1 MSMHGT
7 LAADVGEA
15 RKSRLNNVN
24 ELGQRALLFFQ
35 PWRRRAL
42 LLIALIAAFCDFYQL
57 QANGYANLYYAAA
70 IRSMMQSWHNFF
82 FVSYDPGGFV
92 SVDKPPLG
100 FWIQTISAKI
110 FGYSGFSIL
119 LPQALAGVASVIVLY
134 VLVRRAF
141 GDVAG
146 LLAALA
152 LAITPISVVTNR
164 NNTID
169 SLLVLTSLLA
179 AWAVLK
185 ATEHG
190 SLRWLAVSGLL
201 VGLGFNIKMLEAWL
215 ILPALALVY
224 LLGAPL
230 RWRTRLL
237 HLVLAGAVMLVISL
251 AWVVAVDLTPASER
265 PYVGSSQTNSEMEL
279 AFGYNGIQRLTGALF
294 NRGGPASSTTN
305 SGFTF
310 PVGVAGNGP
319 GGASENGQPGFFRL
333 LNEQLGPQVSWLL
346 PFAILGFL
354 AAALTSR
361 GTTPTSETESGGGLV
376 GWARRL
382 RSDPEAHRQAH
393 LNPQQ
398 QSLTLWGM
406 WVLTQGVFFSVA
418 GFFHTYY
425 LSMLAPGIAALVG
438 IGAVALWRAFQ
449 QGGWLGWL
457 LPITLVV
464 TAATQVSLLAN
475 YPDYGAWIAPIA
487 LGAAL
492 ITAAVLIWL
501 RLLDM
506 RAGQEVVAVTSRHE
520 PMVIEENGD
529 FAMERVEP
537 IVRLQPSRYRHLLRL
552 AAPWIVA
559 GTMLALLV
567 APAAWVGASLASPST
582 SNLPV
587 AGPRQTTAF
596 NGPTGANGGF
606 AGRRQA
612 NGGFPPAGGFPGG
625 APPNGGNGSFT
636 PPSGGG
642 NGTFTPP
649 TGAGAGTGGSATNL
663 QVNSDLIAY
672 LEAHAMA
679 GSYLFA
685 TTSSMTASPYII
697 ATGKPVMALGGFSGS
712 DPILTVAQL
721 RALVA
726 NGTVRYFLLGGGGA
740 GSAVGR
746 AVHPARLRGLL
757 TPVPPSR
764 PRHGAAQETHPMVR
778 GLVCNCMIVQER
790 RR

>member
-7 LAADVGEA
+7 LAADVGETH
-15 RKSRLNNVN
+15 RSRLSNVSGF
-24 ELGQRALLFFQ
+24 GQRALLFFQ

-42 LLIALIAAFCDFYQL
+42 LLIALIAAFCNFYQL

-110 FGYSGFSIL
+110 FGFSGFSIL
-119 LPQALAGVASVIVLY
+119 LPEALAGVASVLVLY

-141 GDVAG
+141 GDGAG

-185 ATEHG
+185 ATEQG
-190 SLRWLAVSGLL
+190 SLRWLLVGGLL

-237 HLVLAGAVMLVISL
+237 HLVLAGVVMLVISL
-251 AWVVAVDLTPASER
+251 AWVVAVDLTPASAR

-294 NRGGPASSTTN
+294 NRGGPASSTTS

-310 PVGVAGNGP
+310 PTGAAGNGP
-319 GGASENGQPGFFRL
+319 GGAGENGQVGFFRL
-333 LNEQLGPQVSWLL
+333 LNAQLGPQVSWLL

-361 GTTPTSETESGGGLV
+361 GTAPASETESGGGLA

-382 RSDPEAHRQAH
+382 RSNPEARKQAH
-393 LNPQQ
+393 LNQQQ

-438 IGAVALWRAFQ
+438 IGAVALWRAYQ
-449 QGGWLGWL
+449 QGGRLGWL

-464 TAATQVSLLAN
+464 TAATQVYLLAN
-475 YPDYGAWIAPIA
+475 YPDYRAWIAPIA
-487 LGAAL
+487 LSATL
-492 ITAAVLIWL
+492 IAAAVLVWL
-501 RLLDM
+501 RLQSA
-506 RAGQEVVAVTSRHE
+506 RATEGTVALASGHE
-520 PMVIEENGD
+520 PMVIEENDD
-529 FAMERVEP
+529 FAVERVEP
-537 IVRLQPSRYRHLLRL
+537 MARPQSSWSLGLLRR

-559 GTMLALLV
+559 GAMLALLV
-567 APAAWVGASLASPST
+567 APAAWVGASLANPSS

-587 AGPRQTTAF
+587 AGPRRTASF
-596 NGPTGANGGF
+596 TGAIGAGGGF
-606 AGRRQA
+606 AGRGSS
-612 NGGFPPAGGFPGG
+612 NGGFPGAGGFPGG

-642 NGTFTPP
+642 AGTFTPP
-649 TGAGAGTGGSATNL
+649 TGTSGATDDAATGL

-672 LEAHAMA
+672 LEAHMTS

-685 TTSSMTASPYII
+685 TSSSMTASPYII

-721 RALVA
+721 QALVA
-726 NGTVRYFLLGGGGA
+726 DGTVRYFLLGSGGVGFGGGGLG
-740 GSAVGR
+740 GSSSATSWVTNTCTAVSSSEWSGSGSSSQGGGSQLYDC
-746 AVHPARLRGLL
+746 VGK
-757 TPVPPSR
+757 S
-764 PRHGAAQETHPMVR
+764 
-778 GLVCNCMIVQER
+778 
-790 RR
+790 

>member
-1 MSMHGT
+1 MTMHGT
-7 LAADVGEA
+7 LATDVGET
-15 RKSRLNNVN
+15 RGSRLNKVG
-24 ELGQRALLFFQ
+24 EFGRHALLFFQ

-42 LLIALIAAFCDFYQL
+42 LLIALIAAFCNFYQL

-70 IRSMMQSWHNFF
+70 VKSMLQSWHNFF

-92 SVDKPPLG
+92 TVDKPPLG

-119 LPQALAGVASVIVLY
+119 LPEALAGVASVIVLY
-134 VLVRRAF
+134 ILVRRAF

-190 SLRWLAVSGLL
+190 GLRWLLVGGLL
-201 VGLGFNIKMLEAWL
+201 VGVGFNIKMLEAWL

-230 RWRTRLL
+230 RWRTRFL
-237 HLVLAGAVMLVISL
+237 HLILAGLVMLVVSL
-251 AWVVAVDLTPASER
+251 SWVVPVDLTPASER

-294 NRGGPASSTTN
+294 NRGGPASSATN

-310 PVGVAGNGP
+310 PTGLAGNGP
-319 GGASENGQPGFFRL
+319 GGASENGQVGFFRL

-361 GTTPTSETESGGGLV
+361 GTTPANETESGGGLA
-376 GWARRL
+376 GWTRRL
-382 RSDPEAHRQAH
+382 WRESPNAH
-393 LNPQQ
+393 LNQQQ

-457 LPITLVV
+457 LPITLVA

-475 YPDYGAWIAPIA
+475 YPDYRAWVAPIA
-487 LGAAL
+487 LGATLIAAAAL
-492 ITAAVLIWL
+492 VWLNVRDMGASQGAVAL
-501 RLLDM
+501 
-506 RAGQEVVAVTSRHE
+506 ASGQEPV
-520 PMVIEENGD
+520 VIEANGD
-529 FAMERVEP
+529 FAVERMEPVALP
-537 IVRLQPSRYRHLLRL
+537 QFSRYLHLLRL

-559 GTMLALLV
+559 GAMLALLV
-567 APAAWVGASLASPST
+567 APAAWVAASLSSPST

-587 AGPRQTTAF
+587 AGPRPTTAF
-596 NGPTGANGGF
+596 NGPSGAGGGF
-606 AGRRQA
+606 AGRGSA
-612 NGGFPPAGGFPGG
+612 NGRFPGAGGFPGG
-625 APPNGGNGSFT
+625 GPPSLGGNGGFA

-649 TGAGAGTGGSATNL
+649 TGTGGTSGNSATNL

-672 LEAHAMA
+672 LEARQTA

-712 DPILTVAQL
+712 DPILTTAQL
-721 RALVA
+721 QALVA
-726 NGTVRYFLLGGGGA
+726 NGTVRYFLLGGGGGGFGGGGPG
-740 GSAVGR
+740 GSTSATSWVSNSCSVVSSSEWGGSGSSSQ
-746 AVHPARLRGLL
+746 RGGQQLYDCA
-757 TPVPPSR
+757 SK
-764 PRHGAAQETHPMVR
+764 A
-778 GLVCNCMIVQER
+778 
-790 RR
+790 

>member
-1 MSMHGT
+1 MQGT
-7 LAADVGEA
+7 LAADMGET
-15 RKSRLNNVN
+15 RRSRRHNVS
-24 ELGQRALLFFQ
+24 EFGQRALLFFQ

-42 LLIALIAAFCDFYQL
+42 LLIALIAAFCNFYQL

-70 IRSMMQSWHNFF
+70 IRSMLQSWHNFF

-100 FWIQTISAKI
+100 FWIQTVSAKV

-119 LPQALAGVASVIVLY
+119 LPEALAGVASVIVLY
-134 VLVRRAF
+134 VLVRRSF
-141 GDVAG
+141 GYVAG

-152 LAITPISVVTNR
+152 LAVTPISVVTSR

-185 ATEHG
+185 ATEQG
-190 SLRWLAVSGLL
+190 SLRWLLVGGLL

-237 HLVLAGAVMLVISL
+237 HLVLAGGVMLVISL
-251 AWVVAVDLTPASER
+251 SWVVAVDLTPASER

-294 NRGGPASSTTN
+294 NRPGATIS

-310 PVGVAGNGP
+310 PTGVAGNGP
-319 GGASENGQPGFFRL
+319 GGASENGQVGFFRL

-361 GTTPTSETESGGGLV
+361 GAEPTTEMESDGGPG
-376 GWARRL
+376 GWTRRL
-382 RSDPEAHRQAH
+382 WRDSQNAH
-393 LNPQQ
+393 LNRQQ
-398 QSLTLWGM
+398 QSLALWGM

-438 IGAVALWRAFQ
+438 IGAVALWRAYQ
-449 QGGWLGWL
+449 QGGWL
-457 LPITLVV
+457 LPITLVL
-464 TAATQVSLLAN
+464 TAATQVYLLAN
-475 YPDYGAWIAPIA
+475 YPDYSAWIAPIA

-492 ITAAVLIWL
+492 IAATVLIWL
-501 RLLDM
+501 RLREM
-506 RAGQEVVAVTSRHE
+506 RAGQEVVAVTDEHDLVVE
-520 PMVIEENGD
+520 MAVIEENP
-529 FAMERVEP
+529 ATTAERVEP
-537 IVRLQPSRYRHLLRL
+537 MARPQSSWSLAMPRR

-559 GTMLALLV
+559 GAMLALLV
-567 APAAWVGASLASPST
+567 APATWVGASLASPS
-582 SNLPV
+582 SSSLPV

-596 NGPTGANGGF
+596 SGPTGAGGGF
-606 AGRRQA
+606 TGRRPF
-612 NGGFPPAGGFPGG
+612 NGSFAPADGFPGG
-625 APPNGGNGSFT
+625 GPPRFA
-636 PPSGGG
+636 GGG
-642 NGTFTPP
+642 PFTPP
-649 TGAGAGTGGSATNL
+649 TGATGGRNGGSATSL

-672 LEAHAMA
+672 LEAHATA

-697 ATGKPVMALGGFSGS
+697 ATGKPVMALGGFSGG
-712 DPILTVAQL
+712 DPILTVEQL
-721 RALVA
+721 QALVA
-726 NGTVRYFLLGGGGA
+726 NGTVRYFLLGGGGFGGQVGSSSATSWVTNSCAAISSSVWSGTGSSSQGGGLQLYDCA
-740 GSAVGR
+740 GKA
-746 AVHPARLRGLL
+746 
-757 TPVPPSR
+757 
-764 PRHGAAQETHPMVR
+764 
-778 GLVCNCMIVQER
+778 
-790 RR
+790 

>member
-1 MSMHGT
+1 MSMHET

-15 RKSRLNNVN
+15 RKSRLNNVS

-100 FWIQTISAKI
+100 FWIQTISAKM

-119 LPQALAGVASVIVLY
+119 LPEALAGVASVIVLY

-185 ATEHG
+185 ATGQG
-190 SLRWLAVSGLL
+190 SLRWLAIGGVF

-237 HLVLAGAVMLVISL
+237 HLVLVGVVMLVVSL

-305 SGFTF
+305 AGFTF
-310 PVGVAGNGP
+310 PTGAAGNGP
-319 GGASENGQPGFFRL
+319 GGASENGQVGFFRL
-333 LNEQLGPQVSWLL
+333 LNQQLGPQVSWLL

-361 GTTPTSETESGGGLV
+361 GTAPMSETESGGLAD
-376 GWARRL
+376 WARRL
-382 RSDPEAHRQAH
+382 RSDPEARKQAH
-393 LNPQQ
+393 LNRQQ

-464 TAATQVSLLAN
+464 TAATQVYLLAN
-475 YPDYGAWIAPIA
+475 YPDYSAWIAPIA
-487 LGAAL
+487 LGATL
-492 ITAAVLIWL
+492 IAAAVLIWL
-501 RLLDM
+501 RLQSA
-506 RAGQEVVAVTSRHE
+506 RAAEGTVALASGHE

-529 FAMERVEP
+529 FAVARVEP
-537 IVRLQPSRYRHLLRL
+537 VARPQSSRYQHLLRL

-559 GTMLALLV
+559 GAMLALLV
-567 APAAWVGASLASPST
+567 APVAWVGASLASPST

-596 NGPTGANGGF
+596 NGPTGTGGGF
-606 AGRRQA
+606 TGRRSS
-612 NGGFPPAGGFPGG
+612 NGGFPGAGGFPGG

-636 PPSGGG
+636 PPSGGAG
-642 NGTFTPP
+642 GAT
-649 TGAGAGTGGSATNL
+649 TGL

-672 LEAHAMA
+672 LEAHATA
-679 GSYLFA
+679 GSFLVA

-721 RALVA
+721 QALVA
-726 NGTVRYFLLGGGGA
+726 NGTVRYFLLGGGGFGGGGPGGGSSSATSWVTNTCTAISSSEWSGSGSSSQGGGLQLYDCA
-740 GSAVGR
+740 GEA
-746 AVHPARLRGLL
+746 
-757 TPVPPSR
+757 
-764 PRHGAAQETHPMVR
+764 
-778 GLVCNCMIVQER
+778 
-790 RR
+790 

>member
-15 RKSRLNNVN
+15 RKSRLSNVS

-35 PWRRRAL
+35 PWRRRTL

-82 FVSYDPGGFV
+82 FVSFDPGGFV

-119 LPQALAGVASVIVLY
+119 LPEALAGIASVIVLY

-179 AWAVLK
+179 AWAVLR
-185 ATEHG
+185 ATEQG
-190 SLRWLAVSGLL
+190 SLRWLLVGGLL

-237 HLVLAGAVMLVISL
+237 HLALAGVVMLVISL

-294 NRGGPASSTTN
+294 NRGGPISSGTN

-361 GTTPTSETESGGGLV
+361 GTAPMSETESGGGLA

-382 RSDPEAHRQAH
+382 RSDPEARRQAH

-438 IGAVALWRAFQ
+438 IGAVSLWRAFQ

-475 YPDYGAWIAPIA
+475 YPDYRAWIAPIA
-487 LGAAL
+487 LGATL
-492 ITAAVLIWL
+492 IAAGVLTWL
-501 RLLDM
+501 RLQNVRSSQGAVAL
-506 RAGQEVVAVTSRHE
+506 ASGQE

-529 FAMERVEP
+529 FAVERVEP
-537 IVRLQPSRYRHLLRL
+537 VARPQTSGYQQWLRL
-552 AAPWIVA
+552 VAPWIVA
-559 GTMLALLV
+559 GAMLALLV
-567 APAAWVGASLASPST
+567 APAAWVSASLASPST

-625 APPNGGNGSFT
+625 GSFT
-636 PPSGGG
+636 PPKGRGG
-642 NGTFTPP
+642 GTFTPP
-649 TGAGAGTGGSATNL
+649 TGAGGNGGSATNL

-672 LEAHAMA
+672 LEAHATA

-726 NGTVRYFLLGGGGA
+726 NGTVRYFLLGGGGGGFGGGPGGGSSSA
-740 GSAVGR
+740 TSWVTNSCSAVSSSEWSGSGNTSNGQ
-746 AVHPARLRGLL
+746 GL
-757 TPVPPSR
+757 
-764 PRHGAAQETHPMVR
+764 
-778 GLVCNCMIVQER
+778 GLQLYDCAGKA
-790 RR
+790 

>member
-1 MSMHGT
+1 
-7 LAADVGEA
+7 
-15 RKSRLNNVN
+15 
-24 ELGQRALLFFQ
+24 
-35 PWRRRAL
+35 
-42 LLIALIAAFCDFYQL
+42 
-57 QANGYANLYYAAA
+57 
-70 IRSMMQSWHNFF
+70 
-82 FVSYDPGGFV
+82 
-92 SVDKPPLG
+92 
-100 FWIQTISAKI
+100 
-110 FGYSGFSIL
+110 
-119 LPQALAGVASVIVLY
+119 
-134 VLVRRAF
+134 VRRAF

-169 SLLVLTSLLA
+169 SLLALTSLLA

-185 ATEHG
+185 ATEQG
-190 SLRWLAVSGLL
+190 SLRWLAVGGLL
-201 VGLGFNIKMLEAWL
+201 VGLGFNIKMLQSWI

-230 RWRTRLL
+230 RWRTRFL
-237 HLVLAGAVMLVISL
+237 HLALAGVVMVVISL

-294 NRGGPASSTTN
+294 NRGGASSGST

-310 PVGVAGNGP
+310 PTGAAGNGP
-319 GGASENGQPGFFRL
+319 GGAGENGQVGFFRL

-346 PFAILGFL
+346 PFALLGFL

-361 GTTPTSETESGGGLV
+361 GTTPASESESSGGLS
-376 GWARRL
+376 GWTRRL
-382 RSDPEAHRQAH
+382 WSDSRNAH
-393 LNPQQ
+393 LNQQQ

-406 WVLTQGVFFSVA
+406 WVLTQSVFFSIA

-438 IGAVALWRAFQ
+438 IGAVSLWRAYQ
-449 QGGWLGWL
+449 QGGWFGWL

-464 TAATQVSLLAN
+464 TAATQVYLLAN
-475 YPDYGAWIAPIA
+475 YPDYRARIAPIA
-487 LGAAL
+487 LGATL
-492 ITAAVLIWL
+492 IAAGVLVWL
-501 RLLDM
+501 RLQSA
-506 RAGQEVVAVTSRHE
+506 RATEGTAALASGQD
-520 PMVIEENGD
+520 PMVIEENGE
-529 FAMERVEP
+529 FAVERVEP
-537 IVRLQPSRYRHLLRL
+537 MARPQSSRYQQWLPI

-559 GTMLALLV
+559 GAMLALLV

-587 AGPRQTTAF
+587 AGPRQTLAS
-596 NGPTGANGGF
+596 NGPTGAGGGF
-606 AGRRQA
+606 AGRGSA
-612 NGGFPPAGGFPGG
+612 NGGFPGGFPGG

-636 PPSGGG
+636 PPTGGG
-642 NGTFTPP
+642 NRTFTPP

-672 LEAHAMA
+672 LEAHQAA

-697 ATGKPVMALGGFSGS
+697 LTGKPVMALGGFSGS
-712 DPILTVAQL
+712 DPILTTAQL
-721 RALVA
+721 QALIA
-726 NGTVRYFLLGGGGA
+726 NGTVRYFVLGGGGFGGGPGGSSSATSWVTTTCTAISSSEWSGSGSGSQGGGLQLYDCA
-740 GSAVGR
+740 GKA
-746 AVHPARLRGLL
+746 
-757 TPVPPSR
+757 
-764 PRHGAAQETHPMVR
+764 
-778 GLVCNCMIVQER
+778 
-790 RR
+790 

>member
-1 MSMHGT
+1 MSLHGT
-7 LAADVGEA
+7 LATDAGEA
-15 RKSRLNNVN
+15 RGSRLDSASAF
-24 ELGQRALLFFQ
+24 GQRVLLFFQ

-42 LLIALIAAFCDFYQL
+42 LLIALIAAFCNFYQL

-70 IRSMMQSWHNFF
+70 VKSMMQSWHNFF

-92 SVDKPPLG
+92 TVDKPPLG

-119 LPQALAGVASVIVLY
+119 FPEALAGVASVIILY

-169 SLLVLTSLLA
+169 SLLVLSSLLA

-190 SLRWLAVSGLL
+190 SVRWLLVGGLL
-201 VGLGFNIKMLEAWL
+201 VGVGFNIKMLEAWL

-224 LLGAPL
+224 LFGAPL
-230 RWRTRLL
+230 RWRTRFL
-237 HLVLAGAVMLVISL
+237 HLSLAGVVMLMVSL
-251 AWVVAVDLTPASER
+251 SWVVAVDLTPASQR

-294 NRGGPASSTTN
+294 NRGGPASSATN

-310 PVGVAGNGP
+310 PTGAAGNGP
-319 GGASENGQPGFFRL
+319 GGAGENGQVGFFRL
-333 LNEQLGPQVSWLL
+333 LNAQLGPQVSWLL

-354 AAALTSR
+354 AAALTSG

-382 RSDPEAHRQAH
+382 RSDPEARKLAH
-393 LNPQQ
+393 LNQQQ

-438 IGAVALWRAFQ
+438 IGAVSLWRAYQRDDWF
-449 QGGWLGWL
+449 GWL
-457 LPITLVV
+457 LPVALVV
-464 TAATQVSLLAN
+464 TAATQVYLLAN
-475 YPDYGAWIAPIA
+475 YLDYRAWIAPIA
-487 LGAAL
+487 LGATL
-492 ITAAVLIWL
+492 IAAGVLVWL
-501 RLLDM
+501 RLQSARSSQAAVAL
-506 RAGQEVVAVTSRHE
+506 ASGQEPT
-520 PMVIEENGD
+520 VIEENGE
-529 FAMERVEP
+529 FAVERIEP
-537 IVRLQPSRYRHLLRL
+537 MARPQPSRYQQLVRI

-559 GTMLALLV
+559 GAMLALLV
-567 APAAWVGASLASPST
+567 APVAWVGASLASVSSNST
-582 SNLPV
+582 LPT
-587 AGPRQTTAF
+587 AGPRQTLAS
-596 NGPTGANGGF
+596 NGLTGGGF
-606 AGRRQA
+606 AGRGQG
-612 NGGFPPAGGFPGG
+612 NGGFSGGFLGG
-625 APPNGGNGSFT
+625 GPRNGGNGSFT

-642 NGTFTPP
+642 NGAFTPP
-649 TGAGAGTGGSATNL
+649 TGGTSGATAGL

-672 LEAHAMA
+672 LEAHQTA

-697 ATGKPVMALGGFSGS
+697 ETGKPVMALGGFSGS
-712 DPILTVAQL
+712 DPILTTEQL
-721 RALVA
+721 QALIA
-726 NGTVRYFLLGGGGA
+726 NGTVRYFLLSGGGGGFGGGGPGGSSSATSWVTSACTAVSSSEWSGSGSNSQGGGLQLYDCA
-740 GSAVGR
+740 GKA
-746 AVHPARLRGLL
+746 
-757 TPVPPSR
+757 
-764 PRHGAAQETHPMVR
+764 
-778 GLVCNCMIVQER
+778 
-790 RR
+790 

>member
-1 MSMHGT
+1 MSLHGT
-7 LAADVGEA
+7 LAADAGEA
-15 RKSRLNNVN
+15 RKSRLSNVS

-119 LPQALAGVASVIVLY
+119 LPEALAGIASVIVLY

-179 AWAVLK
+179 AWAVLR
-185 ATEHG
+185 ATEQG
-190 SLRWLAVSGLL
+190 SLRWLLVGGLL

-237 HLVLAGAVMLVISL
+237 HLVLAGGVLLVISL

-294 NRGGPASSTTN
+294 NRGGPISSGTN

-361 GTTPTSETESGGGLV
+361 GTTPTSETESDGGLA
-376 GWARRL
+376 GWTRRL
-382 RSDPEAHRQAH
+382 CRSDSRNQAH
-393 LNPQQ
+393 LNQQQ

-438 IGAVALWRAFQ
+438 IGAVALWHAFQ

-457 LPITLVV
+457 LPVSLVF
-464 TAATQVSLLAN
+464 TAVTQVYLLAN
-475 YPDYGAWIAPIA
+475 YPDYRAWIAPIA
-487 LGAAL
+487 LGATL
-492 ITAAVLIWL
+492 IAAGVLIWL
-501 RLLDM
+501 RLQNTHSSQ
-506 RAGQEVVAVTSRHE
+506 GTVALASGHE

-529 FAMERVEP
+529 FAVERVEP
-537 IVRLQPSRYRHLLRL
+537 VARPQSSALSASAPSRCAMDRGWGHACPLGRARRLGQRL
-552 AAPWIVA
+552 ARQPFYLESAGRGSSTDHSLQRANRRKRGIRRAQASQWRVPSCWWIPWRWIVH
-559 GTMLALLV
+559 
-567 APAAWVGASLASPST
+567 
-582 SNLPV
+582 
-587 AGPRQTTAF
+587 TTK
-596 NGPTGANGGF
+596 
-606 AGRRQA
+606 R
-612 NGGFPPAGGFPGG
+612 
-625 APPNGGNGSFT
+625 
-636 PPSGGG
+636 
-642 NGTFTPP
+642 
-649 TGAGAGTGGSATNL
+649 
-663 QVNSDLIAY
+663 
-672 LEAHAMA
+672 
-679 GSYLFA
+679 
-685 TTSSMTASPYII
+685 
-697 ATGKPVMALGGFSGS
+697 
-712 DPILTVAQL
+712 
-721 RALVA
+721 
-726 NGTVRYFLLGGGGA
+726 
-740 GSAVGR
+740 
-746 AVHPARLRGLL
+746 
-757 TPVPPSR
+757 
-764 PRHGAAQETHPMVR
+764 
-778 GLVCNCMIVQER
+778 
-790 RR
+790 

>member
-1 MSMHGT
+1 MTMHGT
-7 LAADVGEA
+7 LAADVGDA
-15 RKSRLNNVN
+15 RRSRLNSMS
-24 ELGQRALLFFQ
+24 EFGQRALLFFQ

-57 QANGYANLYYAAA
+57 QTNGYANQYYAAA
-70 IRSMMQSWHNFF
+70 VRSMMQSWHNFF

-100 FWIQTISAKI
+100 FWVQTISAKI
-110 FGYSGFSIL
+110 FGYSGFSLL
-119 LPQALAGVASVIVLY
+119 LPQALAGVASVVVLY
-134 VLVRRAF
+134 VLVRRVF

-146 LLAALA
+146 LLAAVA

-179 AWAVLK
+179 AWAVLT
-185 ATEHG
+185 ATEQG
-190 SLRWLAVSGLL
+190 SLRWLLVGGLL

-224 LLGAPL
+224 LLGAPV

-237 HLVLAGAVMLVISL
+237 HLGLAGVAMLVISL
-251 AWVVAVDLTPASER
+251 SWVVAVDLTPANAR

-294 NRGGPASSTTN
+294 NRGGPVSFGTN

-346 PFAILGFL
+346 PLAVLGFL

-361 GTTPTSETESGGGLV
+361 GEEPASETESGGGLA

-382 RSDPEAHRQAH
+382 RSDSEARMQAH

-398 QSLTLWGM
+398 QSLALWGM

-438 IGAVALWRAFQ
+438 IGVVALWRAYQ
-449 QGGWLGWL
+449 QGGWLAWL
-457 LPITLVV
+457 LPITLVL
-464 TAATQVSLLAN
+464 TAAAQVYLLAN
-475 YPDYGAWIAPIA
+475 YPDYRSWIAPIG
-487 LGAAL
+487 LGGAL
-492 ITAAVLIWL
+492 IGAGVLIWL
-501 RLLDM
+501 RLSD
-506 RAGQEVVAVTSRHE
+506 APPSQELAPVSDERQ
-520 PMVIEENGD
+520 PLVIEENP
-529 FAMERVEP
+529 AIAAERIEP
-537 IVRLQPSRYRHLLRL
+537 VARSQSSWWLGMLRQV
-552 AAPWIVA
+552 APWIVA
-559 GTMLALLV
+559 GAMLALLV
-567 APAAWVGASLASPST
+567 APAAWVGASLANPST

-587 AGPRQTTAF
+587 AGPSRSASF
-596 NGPTGANGGF
+596 GGPAGAIPGGGF
-606 AGRRQA
+606 TGR
-612 NGGFPPAGGFPGG
+612 GFPRGGGFPGG
-625 APPNGGNGSFT
+625 GPPGFAGGGSFT
-636 PPSGGG
+636 PPNGNGSGG
-642 NGTFTPP
+642 
-649 TGAGAGTGGSATNL
+649 GTGGSAANL
-663 QVNSDLIAY
+663 QVNSDLIAW
-672 LEAHAMA
+672 LEAHATN
-679 GSYLFA
+679 GSFLFA

-697 ATGKPVMALGGFSGS
+697 ATGKPVMALGGFSGG

-721 RALVA
+721 QALVA
-726 NGTVRYFLLGGGGA
+726 NETVRYFLLSGDGRGFGGGPGGSSGATSWVTNSCLVVPATEWSGSGSASSGA
-740 GSAVGR
+740 GLQLYDCAG
-746 AVHPARLRGLL
+746 
-757 TPVPPSR
+757 
-764 PRHGAAQETHPMVR
+764 
-778 GLVCNCMIVQER
+778 
-790 RR
+790 

>member
-1 MSMHGT
+1 MTLQGT
-7 LAADVGEA
+7 LAADMGET
-15 RKSRLNNVN
+15 RRSRLNSVS

-42 LLIALIAAFCDFYQL
+42 LLIALIAAFCNFYQL

-70 IRSMMQSWHNFF
+70 IRSMLQSWHNFF
-82 FVSYDPGGFV
+82 FASYDPGGFV

-110 FGYSGFSIL
+110 FGYSGLSIL
-119 LPQALAGVASVIVLY
+119 LPEALAGVASVVVLY
-134 VLVRRAF
+134 ALVRRAF

-185 ATEHG
+185 ATEQG
-190 SLRWLAVSGLL
+190 SLRWLLLGGLL

-237 HLVLAGAVMLVISL
+237 HLVLAGGVMLVVSL
-251 AWVVAVDLTPASER
+251 SWVVAVDLTPAGAR

-294 NRGGPASSTTN
+294 NRPGATSS
-305 SGFTF
+305 SSFTF
-310 PVGVAGNGP
+310 PTGAAGNGP

-346 PFAILGFL
+346 PLAILGFL

-361 GTTPTSETESGGGLV
+361 GEIPASETESGGGVV

-382 RSDPEAHRQAH
+382 RSDPEARRQAH

-438 IGAVALWRAFQ
+438 IGAVALWRAYQ
-449 QGGWLGWL
+449 QGDWLGWL

-464 TAATQVSLLAN
+464 TAATQVYLLAN
-475 YPDYGAWIAPIA
+475 YPDYSAWIAPIA
-487 LGAAL
+487 LGATLLA
-492 ITAAVLIWL
+492 AAVLIWL
-501 RLLDM
+501 RLRDR
-506 RAGQEVVAVTSRHE
+506 RATQEVVAVTDERDLVME
-520 PMVIEENGD
+520 MAVIEENPTIT
-529 FAMERVEP
+529 AERVEP
-537 IVRLQPSRYRHLLRL
+537 VGRLQFLRYQQLLRL
-552 AAPWIVA
+552 AAPWIVVGA
-559 GTMLALLV
+559 MLALLV

-587 AGPRQTTAF
+587 AGPRHTTAF
-596 NGPTGANGGF
+596 NGPTGAGGGLT
-606 AGRRQA
+606 GRRPF
-612 NGGFPPAGGFPGG
+612 NGSFAPAGGFPGG
-625 APPNGGNGSFT
+625 APPRFAV
-636 PPSGGG
+636 GGG
-642 NGTFTPP
+642 FSPP
-649 TGAGAGTGGSATNL
+649 TGGSATNL

-672 LEAHAMA
+672 LEAHATV

-721 RALVA
+721 QALVA
-726 NGTVRYFLLGGGGA
+726 NRTVRYFLLGGGGGGFGGGPGGSSSAASWVTNSCTAVSSSEWSGSGSNSQGGGLQLYDCA
-740 GSAVGR
+740 GDNS
-746 AVHPARLRGLL
+746 
-757 TPVPPSR
+757 
-764 PRHGAAQETHPMVR
+764 PR
-778 GLVCNCMIVQER
+778 
-790 RR
+790 

>member
-15 RKSRLNNVN
+15 RKSRLNNVS

-119 LPQALAGVASVIVLY
+119 LPEALAGVASVIVLY

-185 ATEHG
+185 ATEQG
-190 SLRWLAVSGLL
+190 SLRWLLVGGLL

-237 HLVLAGAVMLVISL
+237 HLVLAGVVMLVVSL
-251 AWVVAVDLTPASER
+251 VWVVAVDLTPASER

-310 PVGVAGNGP
+310 PTGAAGNGP
-319 GGASENGQPGFFRL
+319 GGASENGQVGFFRL

-361 GTTPTSETESGGGLV
+361 GTAPTSETEPGGGLA

-382 RSDPEAHRQAH
+382 RSDPEARKQAH
-393 LNPQQ
+393 LDQQQ

-449 QGGWLGWL
+449 QGGWL
-457 LPITLVV
+457 LPVSLVV
-464 TAATQVSLLAN
+464 TAATQVYLLAN
-475 YPDYGAWIAPIA
+475 YPDYSAWIAPIA
-487 LGAAL
+487 LGATL
-492 ITAAVLIWL
+492 IAAAVLIWL
-501 RLLDM
+501 RLQSA
-506 RAGQEVVAVTSRHE
+506 RATEGTVALASGHE

-529 FAMERVEP
+529 FAVERVEP
-537 IVRLQPSRYRHLLRL
+537 MARSQSPRYQQWLRL

-559 GTMLALLV
+559 GAMLALLV
-567 APAAWVGASLASPST
+567 APAAWVGASLANPST

-587 AGPRQTTAF
+587 AGPRSTTAF
-596 NGPTGANGGF
+596 SGPGGANGGF
-606 AGRRQA
+606 AGRGSA
-612 NGGFPPAGGFPGG
+612 NGRFPG

-649 TGAGAGTGGSATNL
+649 TGAGGGGAGSSATNL

-672 LEAHAMA
+672 LEAHATA

-721 RALVA
+721 QALIA
-726 NGTVRYFLLGGGGA
+726 NGTVRYFLLGGGGGGFGGGPGGSSSATSWVTNSCTAVSSSEWSGSGSSSQGGGTQLYDCA
-740 GSAVGR
+740 GKA
-746 AVHPARLRGLL
+746 
-757 TPVPPSR
+757 
-764 PRHGAAQETHPMVR
+764 
-778 GLVCNCMIVQER
+778 
-790 RR
+790 

>member
-15 RKSRLNNVN
+15 RKSRLNNVS

-119 LPQALAGVASVIVLY
+119 LPEALAGVASVIVLY

-179 AWAVLK
+179 AWAILK
-185 ATEHG
+185 ATEQG

-251 AWVVAVDLTPASER
+251 SWVVAVDLTPASER

-294 NRGGPASSTTN
+294 NRGGPISSGTN

-310 PVGVAGNGP
+310 PAGVAGNGP
-319 GGASENGQPGFFRL
+319 GGVSENGQPGFFRL

-361 GTTPTSETESGGGLV
+361 GATPTSETESGGGLA

-382 RSDPEAHRQAH
+382 RSDPEARRQAH
-393 LNPQQ
+393 LNPRQ

-457 LPITLVV
+457 LPVTLVI
-464 TAATQVSLLAN
+464 TAATQVYLLAN
-475 YPDYGAWIAPIA
+475 YPDYRAWIAPIA
-487 LGAAL
+487 LGATL
-492 ITAAVLIWL
+492 IAAAVLVWL
-501 RLLDM
+501 KVRDM
-506 RAGQEVVAVTSRHE
+506 RASQGAVTLASGQE
-520 PMVIEENGD
+520 PMVIEENGS
-529 FAMERVEP
+529 FLVERIEPVERP
-537 IVRLQPSRYRHLLRL
+537 QPSRYQQWLRL

-559 GTMLALLV
+559 GAMLALLV

-596 NGPTGANGGF
+596 NGPTGGGRGF
-606 AGRRQA
+606 AGRGQG
-612 NGGFPPAGGFPGG
+612 NGGFPGG
-625 APPNGGNGSFT
+625 APPRFAGNGGFT
-636 PPSGGG
+636 PPAVGG

-649 TGAGAGTGGSATNL
+649 TGAGTGSGGSATNL

-672 LEAHAMA
+672 LEAHSTA

-721 RALVA
+721 QALVA
-726 NGTVRYFLLGGGGA
+726 NGTVRYFLLGGGGGGFGGGSSGSSSA
-740 GSAVGR
+740 TSWVTNSCSAVSSSEWSGSGNTSNGQ
-746 AVHPARLRGLL
+746 GL
-757 TPVPPSR
+757 
-764 PRHGAAQETHPMVR
+764 
-778 GLVCNCMIVQER
+778 GLQLYDCAGKA
-790 RR
+790 

>member
-1 MSMHGT
+1 MSMHAT
-7 LAADVGEA
+7 IAADAGQA
-15 RKSRLNNVN
+15 RKSRLSNVSD
-24 ELGQRALLFFQ
+24 LGQRALLFFQ

-42 LLIALIAAFCDFYQL
+42 LLIALIAAFCNFYQL

-100 FWIQTISAKI
+100 FWIQTISVKI

-119 LPQALAGVASVIVLY
+119 LPEALAGVASVIVLY

-146 LLAALA
+146 LVAALA

-169 SLLVLTSLLA
+169 SLLVLSSLLA
-179 AWAVLK
+179 AWAALR
-185 ATEHG
+185 ATEQG
-190 SLRWLAVSGLL
+190 SLRWLLVSGLL
-201 VGLGFNIKMLEAWL
+201 VGLGFNIKMLQSWL

-237 HLVLAGAVMLVISL
+237 HLVLAGVVMLVISL

-294 NRGGPASSTTN
+294 NRGGPASSATT

-310 PVGVAGNGP
+310 PTGAAGNGP
-319 GGASENGQPGFFRL
+319 GGAGENGQPSFFRL

-346 PFAILGFL
+346 PLALLGFL

-361 GTTPTSETESGGGLV
+361 GTAPVSETEPGGGLA

-382 RSDPEAHRQAH
+382 RFDPEARKQAH
-393 LNPQQ
+393 LNQQQ

-438 IGAVALWRAFQ
+438 IGAVALWRAFR

-464 TAATQVSLLAN
+464 TAVTQVYLLAN
-475 YPDYGAWIAPIA
+475 YPDYRAWIAPIA
-487 LGAAL
+487 LGATL
-492 ITAAVLIWL
+492 IAAGVLVWL
-501 RLLDM
+501 RLQNAHSSQGTVAL
-506 RAGQEVVAVTSRHE
+506 ASGQEPT
-520 PMVIEENGD
+520 VIEENRD
-529 FAMERVEP
+529 FAAERVEP
-537 IVRLQPSRYRHLLRL
+537 MARRQSSRYQQWLRI

-559 GTMLALLV
+559 GAMLALLV

-606 AGRRQA
+606 AGRGQG
-612 NGGFPPAGGFPGG
+612 NGGFPGG
-625 APPNGGNGSFT
+625 APPRFAGNGGFA
-636 PPSGGG
+636 PPTGGG

-649 TGAGAGTGGSATNL
+649 AGTGAGSGGSATNL

-672 LEAHAMA
+672 LEAHATA

-697 ATGKPVMALGGFSGS
+697 VTGKPVMALGGFSGS

-721 RALVA
+721 QALVT
-726 NGTVRYFLLGGGGA
+726 NGTVRYFLLGGGGFGGGGPGG
-740 GSAVGR
+740 GSSSATSWVTNTCTAVSSSEWG
-746 AVHPARLRGLL
+746 G
-757 TPVPPSR
+757 S
-764 PRHGAAQETHPMVR
+764 GNSSQ
-778 GLVCNCMIVQER
+778 GGGVQLYDCASKA
-790 RR
+790 